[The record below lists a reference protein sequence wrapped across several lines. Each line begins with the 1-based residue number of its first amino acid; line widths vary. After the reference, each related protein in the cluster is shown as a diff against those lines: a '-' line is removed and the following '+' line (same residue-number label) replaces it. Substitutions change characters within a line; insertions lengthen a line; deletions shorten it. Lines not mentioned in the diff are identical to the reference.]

1 MVTLKINRYSL
12 FVAAAVNMGILNTSS
27 LTSTNY
33 DYQDDD
39 YDGVYDECND
49 CDDYVVSVGP
59 TSQPT
64 NEPTTEE
71 AEGDG
76 GRRRTTGGDDIW
88 DDNFYDDAHDDG
100 YYNYT
105 DWSQVDN
112 FVSRKFIEEMDP
124 IQCSRVSGV
133 TDRCW
138 LQTNANEDN
147 TEGLVLFP
155 VIQARD
161 YRCRECSNESCT
173 DSFELNYVLL
183 FDGNEP
189 ETAVNVDYDADK
201 DYACYFD
208 YCNTSWADDESNA
221 WADDAADE
229 LGVDS
234 AIIFKHTG
242 NIDFINDHF
251 YNKPKA
257 KDSSGASTDKEAFHC
272 NTYGFFD
279 IIPTTTTSKAACT
292 NPKASKKKYC
302 KSPPES
308 LEESY
313 YTCTLK
319 PFGALTKAVSS
330 AYGVLA
336 SIMGASRPPS
346 AGSSAPR
353 PCIRSPSHLDSPR
366 PFTPALI
373 SHHQPYSDCNNGQA
387 VCAAYARAKDRE

>member
-12 FVAAAVNMGILNTSS
+12 FVAAAVNMGVLNTTS

-33 DYQDDD
+33 DYEDDD
-39 YDGVYDECND
+39 YEGVYDDDEGSND
-49 CDDYVVSVGP
+49 DDDNGDNGG
-59 TSQPT
+59 TDNGGADDGGT
-64 NEPTTEE
+64 DDGD
-71 AEGDG
+71 EGDDR
-76 GRRRTTGGDDIW
+76 RRRTTDGDDIW
-88 DDNFYDDAHDDG
+88 DDNFYDDKYDDG

-124 IQCSRVSGV
+124 IQCSRTSGV

-155 VIQARD
+155 VIQAQD
-161 YRCRECSNESCT
+161 YRCRECSDESCT

-189 ETAVNVDYDADK
+189 ETAVNVDYDAGK
-201 DYACYFD
+201 DYACHFD
-208 YCNTSWADDESNA
+208 YCNTSWADDDA
-221 WADDAADE
+221 YYDDGADE

-242 NIDFINDHF
+242 NIDFLNDHF

-257 KDSSGASTDKEAFHC
+257 DDDSGAITDEEAFHC
-272 NTYGFFD
+272 NGQGFFD
-279 IIPTTTTSKAACT
+279 IIPTSSTSSSACT
-292 NPKASKKKYC
+292 NSKASKIKYC
-302 KSPPES
+302 KKPPED

-319 PFGALTKAVSS
+319 PIGALTKAVSS

-336 SIMGASRPPS
+336 SIMGTARPPRV
-346 AGSSAPR
+346 G
-353 PCIRSPSHLDSPR
+353 
-366 PFTPALI
+366 
-373 SHHQPYSDCNNGQA
+373 
-387 VCAAYARAKDRE
+387 